1 MVYSDIKINLTTK
14 MLENIKIFV
23 FFFIISFSNMLQAY
37 DDRIIV
43 IVNDKVILKSEV
55 QNAIDNLSQE
65 EIIKEYSTLS
75 EREIIDKIIEK
86 MIDKNLI
93 LQAAERYDI
102 KISDIAL
109 ESKLQEIANRQKLTI
124 NELRDL
130 IISSGSDYQRYIRE
144 LKDEMTI
151 DALFVS
157 QFYSRANVTE
167 EEVDNFIR
175 REKINEQGNIQ
186 YEIIEFVINDEEKTI
201 EKSSIDKIYSY
212 AIKTNF
218 TEAKEKFSTH
228 DIKITNLG
236 VVDVNVLPRLYVDA
250 LKNIKSNEYTDVIS
264 SSKGYHIL
272 KVLSAK
278 NQDIAYVDEYKVRHI
293 LIKPDPMTTDRE
305 VKQKLFKLRDE
316 ISNVDEFAENAK
328 KYSADL
334 VSAFNG
340 GDLNWQ
346 RSKNLVPEF
355 ASIMEKTPINTIS
368 DPFSTQFGWHILFVE
383 NKRTVDDAQ
392 SIIRANVANAI
403 RANKAKREKDDW
415 KAKLKDQAFIE
426 IKEF

>member
-1 MVYSDIKINLTTK
+1 MVYLVIKTNLIIKMQSKIKILI
-14 MLENIKIFV
+14 LFL
-23 FFFIISFSNMLQAY
+23 FFLSPSVLQAY

-55 QNAIDNLSQE
+55 QDTINYLTQE
-65 EIIKEYSTLS
+65 EITKEYSTLS
-75 EREIIDKIIEK
+75 EREIIDKVIEK
-86 MIDKNLI
+86 MIDKTLI

-109 ESKLQEIANRQKLTI
+109 ENQLQEIASRQNLTV
-124 NELRDL
+124 NELRNL
-130 IISSGSDYQRYIRE
+130 IISSGLSYQRYIQDLR
-144 LKDEMTI
+144 DEMTV

-175 REKINEQGNIQ
+175 RENINEQGNIQ
-186 YEIIEFVINDEEKTI
+186 YEILEFVIVDEDKTI
-201 EKSSIDKIYSY
+201 EKDYIDNIYSY

-218 TEAKEKFSTH
+218 TEAKEKFSEY
-228 DIKITNLG
+228 DIKITDLGTVDINNL
-236 VVDVNVLPRLYVDA
+236 PQLYVNA
-250 LKNIKSNEYTDVIS
+250 LEGVNSNEYTDVVS

-278 NQDIAYVDEYKVRHI
+278 NQNMVYIDEYKVRHI
-293 LIKPDPMTTDRE
+293 LIKPDPMTSDRE
-305 VKQKLFKLRDE
+305 VKEKLFELRNK

-328 KYSADL
+328 KYSVDL
-334 VSAFNG
+334 VSAYNG

-392 SIIRANVANAI
+392 SIIRTNVANTI
-403 RANKAKREKDDW
+403 RANKAKQEKDNW

>member
-1 MVYSDIKINLTTK
+1 
-14 MLENIKIFV
+14 MLKKIKIFIYL
-23 FFFIISFSNMLQAY
+23 FTISFSYMIQAY

-43 IVNDKVILKSEV
+43 VVNDKVILKSEV
-55 QNAIDNLSQE
+55 QEAINNLSQE
-65 EIIKEYSTLS
+65 EITKEYSTLS
-75 EREIIDKIIEK
+75 EKEVIDKVIKK
-86 MIDKNLI
+86 MIDRNLI

-109 ESKLQEIANRQKLTI
+109 ENKLQQIASSQSITI
-124 NELRDL
+124 NELRNL
-130 IISSGSDYQRYIRE
+130 IISSGQDYQRYIKE
-144 LKDEMTI
+144 LRDEMTV
-151 DALFVS
+151 DALFIS

-186 YEIIEFVINDEEKTI
+186 YEIIELVLIDENKNIDENTI
-201 EKSSIDKIYSY
+201 DIIYSH
-212 AIKTNF
+212 AIKNNF
-218 TEAKEKFSTH
+218 TETKEKFSEY

-236 VVDVNVLPRLYVDA
+236 IINIDSLPLLYVNA
-250 LKNIKSNEYTDVIS
+250 LKNVRSNEHTGIIN

-278 NQDIAYVDEYKVRHI
+278 NPDIAYIDEYKVRHI
-293 LIKPDPMTTDRE
+293 LIKPDPMTSDKE
-305 VKQKLFKLRDE
+305 VKQKLFQLRDK
-316 ISNVDEFAENAK
+316 ISNVDEFAESAK
-328 KYSADL
+328 KYSVDL
-334 VSAFNG
+334 ASAYNG

-346 RSKNLVPEF
+346 RSRNLVPEF
-355 ASIMEKTPINTIS
+355 ASIMEKTPLNTIS

-392 SIIRANVANAI
+392 SIIRNNVAQTI
-403 RANKAKREKDDW
+403 RANKAKREKDNW

>member
-1 MVYSDIKINLTTK
+1 MVYWVTKTNLIIN
-14 MLENIKIFV
+14 MQNNIKIFL
-23 FFFIISFSNMLQAY
+23 FFFFFSTTSVLQAY

-55 QNAIDNLSQE
+55 QDAINYLSQE
-65 EIIKEYSTLS
+65 EITKEYSTLS
-75 EREIIDKIIEK
+75 EREVIDKVIEK

-109 ESKLQEIANRQKLTI
+109 ENKIQDIASKQKLTV
-124 NELRDL
+124 NELRNL
-130 IISSGSDYQRYIRE
+130 IVSSGLDYQRYIKE
-144 LKDEMTI
+144 LRDEMTV

-167 EEVDNFIR
+167 EEVDNFIS

-186 YEIIEFVINDEEKTI
+186 YEIMEFVIIDEDKII
-201 EKSSIDKIYSY
+201 EKNYIDNIYSY
-212 AIKTNF
+212 AVETNF
-218 TEAKEKFSTH
+218 TEAREKFSEY
-228 DIKITNLG
+228 DIQITNLG
-236 VVDVNVLPRLYVDA
+236 TVDINSLPQLYVKA
-250 LKNIKSNEYTDVIS
+250 LKNITANEYTNIIS

-278 NQDIAYVDEYKVRHI
+278 NQNIAYIDEYKVRHI
-293 LIKPDPMTTDRE
+293 LIKPDPMTSDRE
-305 VKQKLFKLRDE
+305 VKKKLFELRDK

-328 KYSADL
+328 KYSVDL
-334 VSAFNG
+334 VSAYNG

-355 ASIMEKTPINTIS
+355 ASIMEKTPLNTIS
-368 DPFSTQFGWHILFVE
+368 DPFSTQFGWHILLVE

-392 SIIRANVANAI
+392 SIIRNNVANTI
-403 RANKAKREKDDW
+403 RANKAKREKDNW

>member
-1 MVYSDIKINLTTK
+1 
-14 MLENIKIFV
+14 MLKKIKIFIYL
-23 FFFIISFSNMLQAY
+23 FTISFSYMIQAY

-43 IVNDKVILKSEV
+43 VVNDKVILKSEV
-55 QNAIDNLSQE
+55 QEEIDNLSQE
-65 EIIKEYSTLS
+65 EITKEYSTLS
-75 EREIIDKIIEK
+75 EKEVIDKVIKK
-86 MIDKNLI
+86 MIDRNLI
-93 LQAAERYDI
+93 LQAAQRYDI

-109 ESKLQEIANRQKLTI
+109 ENRLQEIASSQSITI
-124 NELRDL
+124 NELRNL
-130 IISSGSDYQRYIRE
+130 IISSGQDYQRYIRE
-144 LKDEMTI
+144 LRDEMTVE
-151 DALFVS
+151 ALFIS

-186 YEIIEFVINDEEKTI
+186 YEIIELVITDENKN
-201 EKSSIDKIYSY
+201 IDKNTIDVMYSH

-218 TEAKEKFSTH
+218 TETKEKFSEY
-228 DIKITNLG
+228 DIKIRNLG
-236 VVDVNVLPRLYVDA
+236 VINVNSLPLLYVNA
-250 LKNIKSNEYTDVIS
+250 LKNVQSNEHTDIIS

-278 NQDIAYVDEYKVRHI
+278 NPDITYVDEYKVRHI
-293 LIKPDPMTTDRE
+293 LIKPDPMTSDKE
-305 VKQKLFKLRDE
+305 VKQKLFQLRDK

-334 VSAFNG
+334 ASAYNG

-346 RSKNLVPEF
+346 RSRNLVPEF
-355 ASIMEKTPINTIS
+355 ASIMEKTPLNTIS

-392 SIIRANVANAI
+392 SIIRNNIAKTI
-403 RANKAKREKDDW
+403 RANKAKREKDNW

>member
-109 ESKLQEIANRQKLTI
+109 ESKLQEIASRQKLTI

-218 TEAKEKFSTH
+218 TEAKEKFSTY

-278 NQDIAYVDEYKVRHI
+278 NQDIAYIDEYKVRHI

>member
-1 MVYSDIKINLTTK
+1 
-14 MLENIKIFV
+14 
-23 FFFIISFSNMLQAY
+23 MLQAY

-43 IVNDKVILKSEV
+43 VVNDKVILKSEI
-55 QNAIDNLSQE
+55 QDAIDNLSQE

-75 EREIIDKIIEK
+75 EKEIIDKIIEK
-86 MIDKNLI
+86 MIDKNLV

-109 ESKLQEIANRQKLTI
+109 ENKLKEIASREKLTT
-124 NELRDL
+124 NELRNL
-130 IISSGSDYQRYIRE
+130 IISRGLDYQKYITE
-144 LKDEMTI
+144 LRDEMTI

-157 QFYSRANVTE
+157 QFYSQTNVTE

-175 REKINEQGNIQ
+175 REKIYEQGNIQ
-186 YEIIEFVINDEEKTI
+186 YEIIEFVITDENKTI
-201 EKSSIDKIYSY
+201 EKSTIENIYSY

-218 TEAKEKFSTH
+218 TEAKEKFGIN

-236 VVDVNVLPRLYVDA
+236 IVNINNLPVLYVNA
-250 LKNIKSNEYTDVIS
+250 LKDIKSNEYTDIIE

-278 NQDIAYVDEYKVRHI
+278 NQDVAYIDEYKVRHI

-305 VKQKLFKLRDE
+305 VKQKLFDLRNQ

-328 KYSADL
+328 KYSVDL
-334 VSAFNG
+334 ASAFNG

-355 ASIMEKTPINTIS
+355 ALIMEKTPINTIS

-392 SIIRANVANAI
+392 SIIRANVANTI
-403 RANKAKREKDDW
+403 RANKAKREKDNW
-415 KAKLKDQAFIE
+415 RAKLKDQAFIE

>member
-1 MVYSDIKINLTTK
+1 MVYLVTKTNLIIKMQNKIKILI
-14 MLENIKIFV
+14 LFL
-23 FFFIISFSNMLQAY
+23 FFLSPSVLQAY

-55 QNAIDNLSQE
+55 QDTINYLTQE
-65 EIIKEYSTLS
+65 EITKEYSTLS
-75 EREIIDKIIEK
+75 EREIIDKVIEK
-86 MIDKNLI
+86 MIDKTLI

-109 ESKLQEIANRQKLTI
+109 ENQLQEIASRQNLTV
-124 NELRDL
+124 NELRNL
-130 IISSGSDYQRYIRE
+130 IINSGLNYQRYIQDLR
-144 LKDEMTI
+144 DEMTV

-175 REKINEQGNIQ
+175 RENINEQGNIQ
-186 YEIIEFVINDEEKTI
+186 YEILEFVIVDEDKTI
-201 EKSSIDKIYSY
+201 EKDYIDNIYSY

-218 TEAKEKFSTH
+218 TEAKEKFSEY
-228 DIKITNLG
+228 DIKITDLGTVDINNL
-236 VVDVNVLPRLYVDA
+236 PQLYVNA
-250 LKNIKSNEYTDVIS
+250 LEGVNSNEYTDVVS

-278 NQDIAYVDEYKVRHI
+278 NQNMVYIDEYKVRHI
-293 LIKPDPMTTDRE
+293 LMKPDPMTSDRE
-305 VKQKLFKLRDE
+305 VKEKLFELRNK

-328 KYSADL
+328 KYSVDL
-334 VSAFNG
+334 VSAYNG

-392 SIIRANVANAI
+392 SIIRTNVANTI
-403 RANKAKREKDDW
+403 RANKAKQEKDNW

>member
-1 MVYSDIKINLTTK
+1 
-14 MLENIKIFV
+14 MLKKIKIFIY
-23 FFFIISFSNMLQAY
+23 FFTISFSYMIQAY

-43 IVNDKVILKSEV
+43 VVNDKVILKSEV
-55 QNAIDNLSQE
+55 QEAINNLSQE
-65 EIIKEYSTLS
+65 EITKEYSTLS
-75 EREIIDKIIEK
+75 EKEVIDKVIKK
-86 MIDKNLI
+86 MIDRNLI

-109 ESKLQEIANRQKLTI
+109 ENKLQEIASSQSITI
-124 NELRDL
+124 NELRNL
-130 IISSGSDYQRYIRE
+130 IISSGQDYQIYIKE
-144 LKDEMTI
+144 LRDEMTV
-151 DALFVS
+151 DALFIS

-186 YEIIEFVINDEEKTI
+186 YEIIELVIVDEDKN
-201 EKSSIDKIYSY
+201 IDKNTIDIIYSH
-212 AIKTNF
+212 AIKKNF
-218 TEAKEKFSTH
+218 TETKEKFSEY

-236 VVDVNVLPRLYVDA
+236 VINIDSLPLLYVNA
-250 LKNIKSNEYTDVIS
+250 LKNVRSNEHTGIIN

-278 NQDIAYVDEYKVRHI
+278 NPDIAYIDEYKVRHI
-293 LIKPDPMTTDRE
+293 LIKPDPMTSDKE
-305 VKQKLFKLRDE
+305 VKQKLFQLRDK
-316 ISNVDEFAENAK
+316 ISNVDEFAESAK
-328 KYSADL
+328 KYSVDL
-334 VSAFNG
+334 ASAYNG

-346 RSKNLVPEF
+346 RSRNLVPEF
-355 ASIMEKTPINTIS
+355 ASIMEKTPLNTIS

-392 SIIRANVANAI
+392 SIIRNNVAQTI
-403 RANKAKREKDDW
+403 RANKAKREKDNW

>member
-1 MVYSDIKINLTTK
+1 MVYLVIKTNLIIKMQSKIKILI
-14 MLENIKIFV
+14 LFL
-23 FFFIISFSNMLQAY
+23 FFLSPSVLQAY

-55 QNAIDNLSQE
+55 QDTINYLTQE
-65 EIIKEYSTLS
+65 EITKEYSTLS
-75 EREIIDKIIEK
+75 EREIIDKVIEK
-86 MIDKNLI
+86 MIDKTLI

-109 ESKLQEIANRQKLTI
+109 ENQLQEIASRQKLTV
-124 NELRDL
+124 NELRNL
-130 IISSGSDYQRYIRE
+130 IISSGLSYQRYIQDLR
-144 LKDEMTI
+144 DEMTV

-175 REKINEQGNIQ
+175 RENINEQGNIQ
-186 YEIIEFVINDEEKTI
+186 YEILEFVIVDEDKTI
-201 EKSSIDKIYSY
+201 EKDYIDNIYSY

-218 TEAKEKFSTH
+218 TEAKEKFSEY
-228 DIKITNLG
+228 DIKITDLGTVDINNL
-236 VVDVNVLPRLYVDA
+236 PQLYVNA
-250 LKNIKSNEYTDVIS
+250 LEGVNSNEYTDVVS

-278 NQDIAYVDEYKVRHI
+278 NQNMVYIDEYKVRHI
-293 LIKPDPMTTDRE
+293 LIKPDPMTSDRE
-305 VKQKLFKLRDE
+305 VKEKLFELRNK

-328 KYSADL
+328 KYSVDL
-334 VSAFNG
+334 VSAYNG

-392 SIIRANVANAI
+392 SIIRTNVANTI
-403 RANKAKREKDDW
+403 RANKAKQEKDNW

>member
-1 MVYSDIKINLTTK
+1 MVYLVIKTNLIIKMQSKIKILI
-14 MLENIKIFV
+14 LFL
-23 FFFIISFSNMLQAY
+23 FFLSPSVLQAY

-55 QNAIDNLSQE
+55 QDTINYLTQE
-65 EIIKEYSTLS
+65 EITKEYSTLS
-75 EREIIDKIIEK
+75 EREIIDKVIEK
-86 MIDKNLI
+86 MIDKTLI

-109 ESKLQEIANRQKLTI
+109 ENQLQEIASRQNLTV
-124 NELRDL
+124 NELRNL
-130 IISSGSDYQRYIRE
+130 IINSGLNYQRYIQDLR
-144 LKDEMTI
+144 DEMTV

-157 QFYSRANVTE
+157 QFYSRVNVTE

-175 REKINEQGNIQ
+175 REKINKQGNIQ
-186 YEIIEFVINDEEKTI
+186 YEILEFVIVDEDKTI
-201 EKSSIDKIYSY
+201 EKDYIDNIYSY

-218 TEAKEKFSTH
+218 TEAKEKFSEY
-228 DIKITNLG
+228 DIKITDLGTVDINNL
-236 VVDVNVLPRLYVDA
+236 PQLYVNA
-250 LKNIKSNEYTDVIS
+250 LEGVNSNEYTDVVS

-278 NQDIAYVDEYKVRHI
+278 NQNMVYIDEYKVRHI
-293 LIKPDPMTTDRE
+293 LIKPDPMTSDRE
-305 VKQKLFKLRDE
+305 VKEKLFELRNK

-328 KYSADL
+328 KYSVDL
-334 VSAFNG
+334 VSAYNG

-392 SIIRANVANAI
+392 SIIRTNVANTI
-403 RANKAKREKDDW
+403 RANKAKQEKDNW

>member
-1 MVYSDIKINLTTK
+1 MVYLVTKTNLIIKMQNKIKILI
-14 MLENIKIFV
+14 LFL
-23 FFFIISFSNMLQAY
+23 FFLSPSVLQAY

-55 QNAIDNLSQE
+55 QDTINYLTQE
-65 EIIKEYSTLS
+65 EITKEYSTLS
-75 EREIIDKIIEK
+75 EREIIDKVIEK
-86 MIDKNLI
+86 MIDKTLI

-109 ESKLQEIANRQKLTI
+109 ENQLQEIASRQKLTV
-124 NELRDL
+124 NELRNL
-130 IISSGSDYQRYIRE
+130 IISSGLSYQRYIQDLR
-144 LKDEMTI
+144 DEMTV

-175 REKINEQGNIQ
+175 RENINEQGNIQ
-186 YEIIEFVINDEEKTI
+186 YEILEFVIVDEDKAI
-201 EKSSIDKIYSY
+201 EKDYIDNIYSY

-218 TEAKEKFSTH
+218 TEAKEKFSEY
-228 DIKITNLG
+228 DIKITDLG
-236 VVDVNVLPRLYVDA
+236 TVDINSLPQLYVNA
-250 LKNIKSNEYTDVIS
+250 LEGVNSNEYTDVVS

-278 NQDIAYVDEYKVRHI
+278 NQNMVYIDEYKVRHI
-293 LIKPDPMTTDRE
+293 LIKPDPMTSDRE
-305 VKQKLFKLRDE
+305 VKEKLFELRNK

-328 KYSADL
+328 KYSVDL
-334 VSAFNG
+334 VSAYNG

-392 SIIRANVANAI
+392 SIIRTNVANTI
-403 RANKAKREKDDW
+403 RANKAKQEKDNW

>member
-1 MVYSDIKINLTTK
+1 
-14 MLENIKIFV
+14 MLKKIKIFIYL
-23 FFFIISFSNMLQAY
+23 FTISFSYMIQAY

-43 IVNDKVILKSEV
+43 VVNDKVILKSEV
-55 QNAIDNLSQE
+55 QEAINNLSQE
-65 EIIKEYSTLS
+65 EITKEYSTLS
-75 EREIIDKIIEK
+75 EKEVIDKVINK
-86 MIDKNLI
+86 MIDRNLI

-109 ESKLQEIANRQKLTI
+109 ENKLQEIASSQSITI
-124 NELRDL
+124 NELRNL
-130 IISSGSDYQRYIRE
+130 IISSGQDYQRYIKE
-144 LKDEMTI
+144 LRDEMTV
-151 DALFVS
+151 DALFIS

-175 REKINEQGNIQ
+175 REKINEQGDIQ
-186 YEIIEFVINDEEKTI
+186 YEILELVIVDENKN
-201 EKSSIDKIYSY
+201 IDKNTIDIIYSH
-212 AIKTNF
+212 AIKKNF
-218 TEAKEKFSTH
+218 TETKEKFSEY

-236 VVDVNVLPRLYVDA
+236 VINTNSLPLLYVNA
-250 LKNIKSNEYTDVIS
+250 LKNVRSNEHTGIIN

-278 NQDIAYVDEYKVRHI
+278 NLDIAYVDEYKVRHI
-293 LIKPDPMTTDRE
+293 LIKPDPMTSDKE
-305 VKQKLFKLRDE
+305 VKQKLFQLRDK
-316 ISNVDEFAENAK
+316 ISNVDEFAESAK
-328 KYSADL
+328 KYSVDL
-334 VSAFNG
+334 ASAYNG

-346 RSKNLVPEF
+346 RSRNLVPEF
-355 ASIMEKTPINTIS
+355 ASIMEKTPLNTIS

-392 SIIRANVANAI
+392 SIIRNNIAMTI
-403 RANKAKREKDDW
+403 RANKAKREKDNW

>member
-1 MVYSDIKINLTTK
+1 MVYLVTKTNLIIKMQNKIKILI
-14 MLENIKIFV
+14 LFL
-23 FFFIISFSNMLQAY
+23 FFLSPSVLQAY

-55 QNAIDNLSQE
+55 QDTINYLTQE
-65 EIIKEYSTLS
+65 EITKEYSTLS
-75 EREIIDKIIEK
+75 EREIINKVIEK
-86 MIDKNLI
+86 MIDKTLI
-93 LQAAERYDI
+93 LQAAERYDV

-109 ESKLQEIANRQKLTI
+109 ENQLQEIASRQNLTV
-124 NELRDL
+124 NELRNL
-130 IISSGSDYQRYIRE
+130 IINSGLNYQRYIQDLR
-144 LKDEMTI
+144 DEMTV

-175 REKINEQGNIQ
+175 RENINEQGNIQ
-186 YEIIEFVINDEEKTI
+186 YEILEFVIVDEDKTI
-201 EKSSIDKIYSY
+201 EKDYIDNIYSY

-218 TEAKEKFSTH
+218 TEAKEKFSEY
-228 DIKITNLG
+228 DIKITDLGTVDINNL
-236 VVDVNVLPRLYVDA
+236 PQLYVNA
-250 LKNIKSNEYTDVIS
+250 LEGVNPNEYTDVVS

-278 NQDIAYVDEYKVRHI
+278 NQNMVYIDEYKVRHI
-293 LIKPDPMTTDRE
+293 LIKPDPMTSDRE
-305 VKQKLFKLRDE
+305 VKEKLFELRNK
-316 ISNVDEFAENAK
+316 ISNVDEFAESAK

-334 VSAFNG
+334 ISAYNG

-392 SIIRANVANAI
+392 SIIRTNVANTI
-403 RANKAKREKDDW
+403 RANKAKQEKDNW

>member
-1 MVYSDIKINLTTK
+1 
-14 MLENIKIFV
+14 MLKKIKIFI
-23 FFFIISFSNMLQAY
+23 FLFAISFSYLLHGF

-43 IVNDKVILKSEV
+43 VVNDKVILKSEI
-55 QNAIDNLSQE
+55 QDSINNLSRE
-65 EIIKEYSTLS
+65 EITKEYSTLS
-75 EREIIDKIIEK
+75 EREIIDKVIEK
-86 MIDKNLI
+86 MIDKTLI

-109 ESKLQEIANRQKLTI
+109 ENKLREIASEQKLTI
-124 NELRDL
+124 NELRNL
-130 IISSGSDYQRYIRE
+130 VINSGLDYQRYIRE
-144 LKDEMTI
+144 LRDEMTMN
-151 DALFVS
+151 ALFVS

-175 REKINEQGNIQ
+175 REKINEQGNII
-186 YEIIEFVINDEEKTI
+186 YEIIEFVIIDENKTI
-201 EKSSIDKIYSY
+201 DRDSIDNIYSY
-212 AIKTNF
+212 TIKTNF
-218 TEAKEKFSTH
+218 TEAKEKFTEH

-236 VVDVNVLPRLYVDA
+236 TVDIESLPLLYVNA
-250 LKNIKSNEYTDVIS
+250 LKNVNSNEYTDIIK

-278 NQDIAYVDEYKVRHI
+278 NQAIAYIDEYKVRHI
-293 LIKPDPMTTDRE
+293 LIKPDPMTSDKE

-316 ISNVDEFAENAK
+316 ISNIDEFAESAK
-328 KYSADL
+328 KYSVDH
-334 VSAFNG
+334 VSAYNG

-346 RSKNLVPEF
+346 RSENLVPEF
-355 ASIMEKTPINTIS
+355 ASIMEKTPLNTIS

-392 SIIRANVANAI
+392 SIIRANIAKTI
-403 RANKAKREKDDW
+403 RANKAKRENDNW
-415 KAKLKDQAFIE
+415 KAKLKDQAYIE

>member
-1 MVYSDIKINLTTK
+1 
-14 MLENIKIFV
+14 MLKKIKIFIYL
-23 FFFIISFSNMLQAY
+23 FTISFSYMIQAY

-43 IVNDKVILKSEV
+43 VVNDKVILKSEV
-55 QNAIDNLSQE
+55 QEAINNLSQE
-65 EIIKEYSTLS
+65 EITKEYSTLS
-75 EREIIDKIIEK
+75 EKEVIDKVIKK
-86 MIDKNLI
+86 MIDRNLM

-109 ESKLQEIANRQKLTI
+109 ENKLQEIASSQSITI
-124 NELRDL
+124 NELRNL
-130 IISSGSDYQRYIRE
+130 IISSGQDYQRYIKE
-144 LKDEMTI
+144 LRDEMTV
-151 DALFVS
+151 DALFIS

-175 REKINEQGNIQ
+175 REKINEQGDIQ
-186 YEIIEFVINDEEKTI
+186 YEILELVIVDENK
-201 EKSSIDKIYSY
+201 SIDKNTIDIIYSH
-212 AIKTNF
+212 AIKKNF
-218 TEAKEKFSTH
+218 TETKEKFSEY

-236 VVDVNVLPRLYVDA
+236 VMNINSLPLLYVNA
-250 LKNIKSNEYTDVIS
+250 LKNVQSNEHTGIIN

-278 NQDIAYVDEYKVRHI
+278 NPDIAYIDEYKVRHI
-293 LIKPDPMTTDRE
+293 LIKPDPMTSDKE
-305 VKQKLFKLRDE
+305 VKQKLFQLRDK
-316 ISNVDEFAENAK
+316 ISNVDEFAESAK
-328 KYSADL
+328 KYSVDL
-334 VSAFNG
+334 ASAYNG

-346 RSKNLVPEF
+346 RSRNLVPEF
-355 ASIMEKTPINTIS
+355 ASIMEKTPLNTIS

-392 SIIRANVANAI
+392 SIIRNNIAMTI
-403 RANKAKREKDDW
+403 RANKAKREKDNW

>member
-175 REKINEQGNIQ
+175 REKINEKGNIQ

>member
-1 MVYSDIKINLTTK
+1 
-14 MLENIKIFV
+14 MLKKIKIFIYL
-23 FFFIISFSNMLQAY
+23 FTISFSYMMQAY

-43 IVNDKVILKSEV
+43 VVNDKVILKSEV
-55 QNAIDNLSQE
+55 QEAINNLSQE
-65 EIIKEYSTLS
+65 EITKEYSTLS
-75 EREIIDKIIEK
+75 EKEVIDKVIKK
-86 MIDKNLI
+86 MIDRNLM

-109 ESKLQEIANRQKLTI
+109 ENKLQEIASSQSITI
-124 NELRDL
+124 NELRNL
-130 IISSGSDYQRYIRE
+130 IISSGQDYQRYIKE
-144 LKDEMTI
+144 LRDEMTV
-151 DALFVS
+151 DALFIS

-175 REKINEQGNIQ
+175 REKINEQGDIQ
-186 YEIIEFVINDEEKTI
+186 YEILELVIVDENK
-201 EKSSIDKIYSY
+201 SIDKNTIDIIYSH
-212 AIKTNF
+212 AIKKNF
-218 TEAKEKFSTH
+218 TETKEKFSEY

-236 VVDVNVLPRLYVDA
+236 VININSLPLLYVNA
-250 LKNIKSNEYTDVIS
+250 LKNVQSNEHTGIIN

-278 NQDIAYVDEYKVRHI
+278 NPDIAYIDEYKVRHI
-293 LIKPDPMTTDRE
+293 LIKPDPMTSDKE
-305 VKQKLFKLRDE
+305 VKQKLFQLRDK
-316 ISNVDEFAENAK
+316 ISNVDEFAESAK
-328 KYSADL
+328 KYSVDL
-334 VSAFNG
+334 ASAYNG

-346 RSKNLVPEF
+346 RSRNLVPEF
-355 ASIMEKTPINTIS
+355 ASIMEKTPLNTIS

-392 SIIRANVANAI
+392 SIIRNNIAMTI
-403 RANKAKREKDDW
+403 RANKAKREKDNW

>member
-1 MVYSDIKINLTTK
+1 MVYLVTKTNLIIKMQNKIKILI
-14 MLENIKIFV
+14 LFL
-23 FFFIISFSNMLQAY
+23 FFLSPSVLQAY

-55 QNAIDNLSQE
+55 QDTINYLTQE
-65 EIIKEYSTLS
+65 EITKEYSTLS
-75 EREIIDKIIEK
+75 EREIIDKVIEK
-86 MIDKNLI
+86 MIDKTLI
-93 LQAAERYDI
+93 LQAAERYDV

-109 ESKLQEIANRQKLTI
+109 ENQLQEIASRQKLTV
-124 NELRDL
+124 NELRNL
-130 IISSGSDYQRYIRE
+130 ITSSGLDYQRYIKE
-144 LKDEMTI
+144 LRDEMTV

-175 REKINEQGNIQ
+175 RENINEQGNIQ
-186 YEIIEFVINDEEKTI
+186 YEILEFVIVDEDKTI
-201 EKSSIDKIYSY
+201 EKDYIDNIYSY

-218 TEAKEKFSTH
+218 TEAKEKFSEY
-228 DIKITNLG
+228 DIKITDLGTVDINNL
-236 VVDVNVLPRLYVDA
+236 PQLYVNA
-250 LKNIKSNEYTDVIS
+250 LEGVNPNEYTDVVS

-278 NQDIAYVDEYKVRHI
+278 NQNMVYIDEYKVRHI
-293 LIKPDPMTTDRE
+293 LIKPDPMTSDRE
-305 VKQKLFKLRDE
+305 VKEKLFELRNK

-328 KYSADL
+328 KYSVDL
-334 VSAFNG
+334 VSAYNG

-392 SIIRANVANAI
+392 SIIRTNVANTI
-403 RANKAKREKDDW
+403 RANKAKQEKDNW

>member
-1 MVYSDIKINLTTK
+1 
-14 MLENIKIFV
+14 MLKKIKIFIYL
-23 FFFIISFSNMLQAY
+23 FTISFSYMIQAY

-43 IVNDKVILKSEV
+43 VVNDKVILKSEV
-55 QNAIDNLSQE
+55 QEAINNLSQE
-65 EIIKEYSTLS
+65 EITKEYSTLS
-75 EREIIDKIIEK
+75 EKEVIDKVINK
-86 MIDKNLI
+86 MIDRNLI

-109 ESKLQEIANRQKLTI
+109 ENKLQEIASSKSITI
-124 NELRDL
+124 NELRNL
-130 IISSGSDYQRYIRE
+130 IISSGQDYQIYIKE
-144 LKDEMTI
+144 LRDEMTV

-175 REKINEQGNIQ
+175 REKINEQGDIQ
-186 YEIIEFVINDEEKTI
+186 YEILELVIVDENK
-201 EKSSIDKIYSY
+201 SIDKNTIDIIYSH
-212 AIKTNF
+212 AIKKNF
-218 TEAKEKFSTH
+218 TETKEKFSEY

-236 VVDVNVLPRLYVDA
+236 VININSLPLLYVNA
-250 LKNIKSNEYTDVIS
+250 LKNVQSNEHTGIIN

-278 NQDIAYVDEYKVRHI
+278 NPDIAYIDEYKVRHI
-293 LIKPDPMTTDRE
+293 LIKPDPMTSDKE
-305 VKQKLFKLRDE
+305 VKQKLFQLRDK
-316 ISNVDEFAENAK
+316 ISNVDEFAESAK
-328 KYSADL
+328 KYSVDL
-334 VSAFNG
+334 ASAYNG

-346 RSKNLVPEF
+346 RSRNLVPEF
-355 ASIMEKTPINTIS
+355 ASIMEKTPLNTIS

-392 SIIRANVANAI
+392 SIIRNNIAMTI
-403 RANKAKREKDDW
+403 RANKAKREKDNW

>member
-1 MVYSDIKINLTTK
+1 MVYLVIKTNLIIKMQSKIKILI
-14 MLENIKIFV
+14 LFL
-23 FFFIISFSNMLQAY
+23 FFLSPSVLQAY

-55 QNAIDNLSQE
+55 QDTINYLTQE
-65 EIIKEYSTLS
+65 EITKEYSTLS
-75 EREIIDKIIEK
+75 EREIIDKVIEK
-86 MIDKNLI
+86 MIDKTLI

-109 ESKLQEIANRQKLTI
+109 ENQLQEIASRQKLTV
-124 NELRDL
+124 NELRNL
-130 IISSGSDYQRYIRE
+130 IISSGLSYQRYIQDLR
-144 LKDEMTI
+144 DEMTV

-175 REKINEQGNIQ
+175 REKINKQGNIQ
-186 YEIIEFVINDEEKTI
+186 YEILEFVIVDEDKAI
-201 EKSSIDKIYSY
+201 EKDYIDNIYSY

-218 TEAKEKFSTH
+218 AEAKEKFSEY
-228 DIKITNLG
+228 DIKITDLGTVDINNL
-236 VVDVNVLPRLYVDA
+236 PQLYVNA
-250 LKNIKSNEYTDVIS
+250 LEGVNSNEYTDVVS

-278 NQDIAYVDEYKVRHI
+278 NQNMVYIDEYKVRHI
-293 LIKPDPMTTDRE
+293 LMKPDPMTSDRE
-305 VKQKLFKLRDE
+305 VKEKLFELRNK

-328 KYSADL
+328 KYSVDL
-334 VSAFNG
+334 VSAYNG

-392 SIIRANVANAI
+392 SIIRTNVANTI
-403 RANKAKREKDDW
+403 RANKAKQEKDNW

>member
-1 MVYSDIKINLTTK
+1 
-14 MLENIKIFV
+14 MLKKIKIFIYL
-23 FFFIISFSNMLQAY
+23 FTISFSYMIQAY

-43 IVNDKVILKSEV
+43 VVNDKVILKSEV
-55 QNAIDNLSQE
+55 QEAINNLSQE
-65 EIIKEYSTLS
+65 EITKEYSTLS
-75 EREIIDKIIEK
+75 EKEVIDKVINK
-86 MIDKNLI
+86 MIDRNLI

-109 ESKLQEIANRQKLTI
+109 ENKLQEIASSQSITI
-124 NELRDL
+124 NELRNL
-130 IISSGSDYQRYIRE
+130 IISSGQDYQRYIKE
-144 LKDEMTI
+144 LRDEMTV
-151 DALFVS
+151 DALFIS

-175 REKINEQGNIQ
+175 REKINEQGDIQ
-186 YEIIEFVINDEEKTI
+186 YEILELVIVDENKN
-201 EKSSIDKIYSY
+201 IDKNTIDIIYSH
-212 AIKTNF
+212 AIKKNF
-218 TEAKEKFSTH
+218 TETKEKFSEY

-236 VVDVNVLPRLYVDA
+236 VININSLPLLYVNA
-250 LKNIKSNEYTDVIS
+250 LKNVQSNEHTGIIN

-278 NQDIAYVDEYKVRHI
+278 NLDIAYVDEYKVRHI
-293 LIKPDPMTTDRE
+293 LIKPDPMTSDKE
-305 VKQKLFKLRDE
+305 VKQKLFQLRDK
-316 ISNVDEFAENAK
+316 ISNVDEFAESAK
-328 KYSADL
+328 KYSVDL
-334 VSAFNG
+334 ASAYNG

-346 RSKNLVPEF
+346 RSRNLVPEF
-355 ASIMEKTPINTIS
+355 ASIMEKTPLNTIS

-392 SIIRANVANAI
+392 SIIRNNIAMTI
-403 RANKAKREKDDW
+403 RANKAKREKDNW